1 MQVTKPRTT
10 KEIITGVADDD
21 SLDDSVRFGLGTLRL
36 TVGVFDAHP
45 ISIIIVSKTHNDDLT
60 YLSTR
65 LIIQNQVRSNK
76 TSELIRG
83 VFCCFIDLLYYE
95 PYIAQVT
102 KETPLHSP
110 QRG

>member
-65 LIIQNQVRSNK
+65 LNIQNQVRSNK
-76 TSELIRG
+76 TSELSG
-83 VFCCFIDLLYYE
+83 VFFDVFSAEFLLKK
-95 PYIAQVT
+95 IIFKAN
-102 KETPLHSP
+102 
-110 QRG
+110 